1 MRLLARRMRETGREY
16 ALRNLKDNII
26 HLELKP
32 GSMVSENEL
41 VAQMGVSRTP
51 CQGSADGAAE
61 SAAGGCLSSARQ
73 RRRPDRP

>member
-41 VAQMGVSRTP
+41 AAQMGLSRT
-51 CQGSADGAAE
+51 
-61 SAAGGCLSSARQ
+61 LSGKR
-73 RRRPDRP
+73 

>member
-41 VAQMGVSRTP
+41 AAQMGLSSHP
-51 CQGSADGAAE
+51 CQGSADGACRKLRLVDVYPQRG
-61 SAAGGCLSSARQ
+61 SAS
-73 RRRPDRP
+73 P

>member
-41 VAQMGVSRTP
+41 AAQTGLSRTP
-51 CQGSADGAAE
+51 VRELSLIHISPSRHHRRAAPTGSSPA
-61 SAAGGCLSSARQ
+61 
-73 RRRPDRP
+73 